1 MDLNI
6 SIASEKRAKMIRITY
21 HVLAWIG
28 IWFIIRYYSIPGLT
42 RDSDRVINHASVVV
56 MAQSLFV
63 FYFLGYVIFPRFIY
77 PRKIIA
83 SVISILLVFQFLH
96 IINYFEFAYLVTI
109 TDFAKAGERRYVAT
123 FWNEF
128 LKGKSFTVCFTE
140 FTVAYVVYAWSLLYV
155 LPLLAIKVMRD
166 IIRSRTRNL
175 TLERDALQLEK
186 TNLDLQTEGL
196 LLQRN
201 NLDLELRFLK
211 SQINPHFLFNT
222 LNAIY
227 TRTVDV
233 DDQAAELV
241 LKLSD
246 LMRYSLYESN
256 KERVILAR
264 EISYIENYLDLE
276 RSRFSDRVTIFYHLE
291 GNPEE
296 YVIAPLLLVSFVE
309 NAFKHGPGK
318 SKQSS
323 YVDISIVL
331 DDTTLHFVIKN
342 NIPPHARLQSRTGSS
357 KEQVGGFG
365 LANTSKRLHLLYPDK
380 HELSV
385 QQGESEFIVDL
396 RLELDLAPLPRG
408 AVV

>member
-1 MDLNI
+1 MNLNI
-6 SIASEKRAKMIRITY
+6 SLPSEKRAKVIRITY

-28 IWFIIRYYSIPGLT
+28 IWSIIRYYSIPGVT

-63 FYFLGYVIFPRFIY
+63 FYFLGYVIFPRFLY
-77 PRKIIA
+77 PRKIISFA
-83 SVISILLVFQFLH
+83 VSILLVFQFLH

-109 TDFAKAGERRYVAT
+109 TDFPKADERRYVAT

-128 LKGKSFTVCFTE
+128 LKDKRFTVCFTD
-140 FTVAYVVYAWSLLYV
+140 FTVAYMVYAWSLFYV

-166 IIRSRTRNL
+166 TIRSRTRNL

-186 TNLDLQTEGL
+186 TNLDLQTESL

-201 NLDLELRFLK
+201 NLDLELSFLK

-256 KERVILAR
+256 KERVILAN
-264 EISYIENYLDLE
+264 EISFIENYLDLE
-276 RSRFSDRVTIFYHLE
+276 RSRFSERVAIIYHLA

-331 DDTTLHFVIKN
+331 DDATLHFVIKN
-342 NIPPHARLQSRTGSS
+342 NVPPYSRLQSHTNPS
-357 KEQVGGFG
+357 KGQIGGFG
-365 LANTSKRLHLLYPDK
+365 LANTSKRLQLLYPDK

-385 QQGESEFIVDL
+385 QQSESEFVIDL
-396 RLELDLAPLPRG
+396 RLELDLAPMSKG
-408 AVV
+408 VVA